1 MSPTVYIVDDDAA
14 AREALYRLLTAQSGL
29 VVRVFQSGDDF
40 LAARSMLEGGVVLLD
55 YDMPGAN
62 GMDVLARIADDS
74 RFATIFVTGWSDVA
88 LAVRAM
94 KAGAVDF
101 LEKPY
106 EPEALVELVRATLDQ
121 LGEGRAREASRAA
134 AQKRLARLSMRER
147 DVLVGLIAGRRNK
160 VIAEDLGISAR
171 TVEIYRGNMMEKLG
185 AETLADALRVA
196 FAAGMA
202 VGE

>member
-1 MSPTVYIVDDDAA
+1 MSRTVYIVDDDAA
-14 AREALYRLLTAQSGL
+14 AREALYRLLTAQSEL

-40 LAARSMLEGGVVLLD
+40 LAARGMLEGGVVLLD
-55 YDMPGAN
+55 YDMPGAD
-62 GMDVLARIADDS
+62 GMDVLARIADDR
-74 RFATIFVTGWSDVA
+74 RFATIFVTGWSEVA

-121 LGEGRAREASRAA
+121 LGEGQARDASRAT
-134 AQKRLARLSMRER
+134 AQARLDRLSMRER

-160 VIAEDLGISAR
+160 VIAEELGISAR

-196 FAAGMA
+196 FAAGMV

>member
-1 MSPTVYIVDDDAA
+1 MSRAVYIVEDDAA
-14 AREALYRLLTAQSGL
+14 AREGLYRLLTVQSDL
-29 VVRVFQSGDDF
+29 VVRVFHSGDDF
-40 LAARSMLEGGVVLLD
+40 LAARDLLEGGVVLLD

-62 GMDVLARIADDS
+62 GMEVLGQIAGDR

-101 LEKPY
+101 VEKPY
-106 EPEALVELVRATLDQ
+106 DPEALADLVRATLAQ
-121 LGEGRAREASRAA
+121 LGEGQARDASRTA
-134 AQKRLARLSMRER
+134 AQKRLDRLSGRER
-147 DVLVGLIAGRRNK
+147 DVLVGLISGRRNK
-160 VIAEDLGISAR
+160 VIAEELGISAR

-196 FAAGMA
+196 FAAGME
-202 VGE
+202 VEG